1 MAFFLDKIKAFWIS
15 AYISFFMGMKRFEDE
30 LKADPIDLFKTEQ
43 RVEIRSRISMDMFDE
58 VYVQQFYEILKKADK
73 FLRSAN
79 PAKIERTAGKFGLN
93 YGRKDQYGR
102 RHEHYGFFDE
112 KHKYY
117 GKSINEVRESEVK
130 ERSIDE
136 DDFPVIVMYHNK
148 KEFSFNESAAMIM
161 DHDIGFYAPEI
172 HELARAKKYPL
183 TIYRKP
189 DKNGEVKPVANR
201 IEQLCEFLHVKK
213 ISSEHKILE
222 FFIPNKFGVEKI
234 TEDDPI
240 FKELIDI
247 DSVWFKDEYGDRN
260 AYNISGFYKRGTY
273 NKFTPKGELN
283 PSGFDIIKF
292 KATDI
297 EQLTPY

>member
-1 MAFFLDKIKAFWIS
+1 MINWVSKSLKAWFVT

-30 LKADPIDLFKTEQ
+30 LKADPIDLFRTEE
-43 RVEIRSRISMDMFDE
+43 RAEIRSRISMDMFDE

-79 PAKIERTAGKFGLN
+79 PAKIQKTAGKFGLN
-93 YGRKDQYGR
+93 YGIKDNFGR
-102 RHEHYGFFDE
+102 RYEHYGFFDE
-112 KHKYY
+112 KHKHY
-117 GKSINEVRESEVK
+117 GKSLNEVRDSEVK
-130 ERSIDE
+130 ERMLDE
-136 DDFPVIVMYHNK
+136 DNYPVIVMYQNK

-161 DHDIGFYAPEI
+161 DHEKGFYAPEI

-183 TIYRKP
+183 TVYRKA
-189 DKNGEVKPVANR
+189 NSFGEVKKVVNR
-201 IEQLCEFLHVKK
+201 IEQLCEYLHVKQ

-222 FFIPNKFGVEKI
+222 FFIPNKFGVERI

-247 DSVWFKDEYGDRN
+247 DQVWFKDEYGDRN
-260 AYNISGFYKRGTY
+260 SYKITDYYKRGTY
-273 NKFTPKGELN
+273 NKFTPKGEPN

-297 EQLTPY
+297 IELK